1 MTEIRVRDLVPPIL
15 VRGLESA
22 WSQVAA
28 SGSARR
34 LRGQTRLHLG
44 CGTNILDGWANLD
57 LNDGPGVIRCD
68 LTRRLPVASSS
79 VDLIFSEHFVE
90 HISHAQ
96 ARVLIAECRR
106 VLKPG
111 GIIRISTPN
120 LKALVR
126 EYSLG
131 RVTEWTDVG
140 WSPSSPCTLLNE
152 GLRLWGHQ
160 YVYDAGELT
169 ALLADAGFQN
179 IAAVEWRLS
188 EHPLLCGLEQRP
200 YHDDVLLE
208 AVRPASEADGSS
220 EQRR

>member
-1 MTEIRVRDLVPPIL
+1 MTEIRARDLIPPIL
-15 VRGLESA
+15 IRGLESA

-28 SGSARR
+28 RGAARR

-44 CGTNILDGWANLD
+44 CGTNILDGWANID
-57 LNDGPGVIRCD
+57 RHDGPGVIGCD
-68 LTRRLPVASSS
+68 LTERLPVASSS

-90 HISHAQ
+90 HITHAQ
-96 ARVLIAECRR
+96 AHVLLAECRR

-131 RVTEWTDVG
+131 RVTEWADVG
-140 WSPSSPCTLLNE
+140 WSPSSPCGLLNE

-160 YVYDAGELT
+160 YVYDTGELT
-169 ALLADAGFQN
+169 ALLAGAGFQN
-179 IAAVEWRLS
+179 ISAVEWRAS

-208 AVRPASEADGSS
+208 AVRPASESDGSS
-220 EQRR
+220 EERR